1 MAYDAGMLA
10 VVLREISEACLGLR
24 VEKIHQPTKDEVVLF
39 MRGKKLSLNVGSVC
53 PRISLTEISKD
64 NPASPPMFC
73 MLLRKHLC
81 PAILLNIEQCGFDRV
96 CRLTFSGRDEM
107 GYLSEKHLYAELMGK
122 YSNLIVTDDKEKI
135 IAVLK
140 PVDFS
145 DSDVRQLLPG
155 LTYRLPS
162 APDKQNPL
170 TVEKEAFLALFDAAL
185 PDKSLARFLSD
196 SFGGTAGAVFKEIA
210 YRATGKADALVK
222 DASPSRLY
230 EVFSAWF
237 SDLKEG
243 RTAPTLLRNATGDG
257 VEYGYFPFSYMDSA
271 QNESYPSFALLFD
284 AFFGE
289 RERVARI
296 HLRAQDLLRLVT
308 HTKAK
313 LEKKLCLQREEWESA
328 SEAEGYRKTGDLI
341 TANLYRLKKGM
352 TSFVAV
358 DYEAEEPS
366 EVEVP
371 LDSRYTPAQNA
382 QRAYK
387 LYAKAKKAREI
398 LAEQVALTE
407 KELAY
412 ITTVLHFL
420 EAAETEAD
428 LAEIR
433 EELCGAGYASKMRR
447 GVSQKPVKPVPFR
460 YRTSG
465 GYRVLCGKN
474 NLQNDM
480 LTFKVAQKSDLW
492 FHVKGITGAH
502 VILFTEGEEPS
513 EKDYTE
519 AAEIAAY
526 HSSATADTVAV
537 DYTEVKNVKKPP
549 ASRPGFVTYK
559 TNFTAYVHKPKDL
572 SHLRKE

>member
-1 MAYDAGMLA
+1 MAYDAGMLT
-10 VVLREISEACLGLR
+10 VVLKEISDACLGLR
-24 VEKIHQPTKDEVVLF
+24 VEKIHQPTKDEVVLL
-39 MRGKKLSLNVGSVC
+39 MRGKRLSLNVGSVC
-53 PRISLTEISKD
+53 PRIALTEITKD

-81 PAILLNIEQCGFDRV
+81 PAVLLQVEQCGFDRV

-107 GYLSEKHLYAELMGK
+107 GFLSEKHLYAELMGK

-145 DSDVRQLLPG
+145 DSEVRQLLPG
-155 LTYRLPS
+155 LTYRLPA
-162 APDKQNPL
+162 APAKKNPL
-170 TVEKEAFLALFDAAL
+170 LATEAELGTLLDAAS
-185 PDKSLARFLSD
+185 PDKSLSRFLSD
-196 SFGGTAGAVFKEIA
+196 SYGGTAAPVFKEIA
-210 YRATGKADALVK
+210 FRATGKEDALVR
-222 DASPSRLY
+222 DADPKRLSA
-230 EVFSAWF
+230 VFLEWF
-237 SDLKEG
+237 SSLATG
-243 RTAPTLLRNATGDG
+243 NVTPTLMRNEKGEG
-257 VEYGYFPFSYMDSA
+257 VEYGYFPLTYLPDA
-271 QNESYPSFALLFD
+271 KGERYPSFATLFD
-284 AFFGE
+284 AYFGE
-289 RERVARI
+289 RERIARI

-313 LEKKLCLQREEWESA
+313 LEKKLSLQREEFESA
-328 SEAEGYRKTGDLI
+328 SQAESHRKTGDLI

-352 TSFVAV
+352 TSFTAV
-358 DYEAEEPS
+358 DYESEEPS
-366 EVEVP
+366 EVTVA

-412 ITTVLHFL
+412 MESVLHFL

-433 EELCGAGYASKMRR
+433 EELYGAGYASRMRR
-447 GVSQKPVKPVPFR
+447 YTPQKMPKPQPYR
-460 YRTSG
+460 YKTSG
-465 GYRVLCGKN
+465 GYRVLCGRN
-474 NLQNDM
+474 NLQNDL
-480 LTFKVAQKSDLW
+480 LTFKTAGKTDVW

-513 EKDYTE
+513 EQDYTE

-537 DYTEVKNVKKPP
+537 DYTQVKNVKKPP
-549 ASRPGFVTYK
+549 ASKPGFVTYK
-559 TNFTAYVHKPKDL
+559 TNYTAYVHKPD
-572 SHLRKE
+572 SVAHLRAE